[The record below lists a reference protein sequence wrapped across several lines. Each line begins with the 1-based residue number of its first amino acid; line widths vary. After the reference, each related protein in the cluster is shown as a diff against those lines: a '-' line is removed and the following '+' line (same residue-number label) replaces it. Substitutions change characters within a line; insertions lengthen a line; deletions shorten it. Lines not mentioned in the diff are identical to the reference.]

1 MRKLLLASAAVLG
14 ATGGLAHAQ
23 TAPSA
28 SQGQYAAPYAAGPA
42 ANNNNNTW
50 GIANTVSGSAAAGG
64 VSNYGS
70 YGANYNAVPTPG
82 TVVIRLNGRVEADVV
97 AGFTSADKS
106 TNAAGAYTGYK
117 VNPVQIDS
125 YMRLYPGFDGLSANG
140 IRYGAAIELRE
151 NFLGANPA
159 QQTAG
164 NTAALQAAAPGIQS
178 PSATSSGQTVMV
190 RRAFTYLAT
199 DQAGLVRLGQT
210 DGVVG
215 LYDNCLFTTQC
226 WDAGVGIQQQ
236 GAWGTT
242 PTNATG
248 GGATYPWLSQAGAEY
263 VNQKVVYLTPQFFGF
278 DFGVQYA
285 PGQGNGLQNSTGG
298 NANGAAVC
306 GLPSDNCSSTTTGG
320 TSNRWINQ
328 WGIGARYE
336 HTFGAV
342 DAKAYGYYEGS
353 GKENVDV
360 NGYTAAVPGTAAF
373 RAGATANNIHYQNLG
388 FYQAGAALTAFG
400 TTAAIS
406 YIGGHV
412 NGQLALD
419 PVGGVN
425 TNAWI
430 AGLTY
435 VNGPITVGGNF
446 GIVDTQGAVQL
457 TGTSQRRE
465 VVGAFGGNYKVA
477 PGVNLVLE
485 YDYITRHQGGY
496 DFNAGALGTAGL
508 TADAKA
514 QGVLFSTVLTW

>member
-23 TAPSA
+23 MTMQP
-28 SQGQYAAPYAAGPA
+28 SQGQMAAPWSSGPS
-42 ANNNNNTW
+42 ANNNNNAW
-50 GIANTVSGSAAAGG
+50 GTANTVSGSAAAGG
-64 VSNYGS
+64 TSAYGTL
-70 YGANYNAVPTPG
+70 GANNNAVPAPG
-82 TVVIRLNGRVEADVV
+82 TVVIRLNGRVEADAV
-97 AGFTSADKS
+97 AAFTSADKS
-106 TNAAGAYTGYK
+106 TNVAGAYTGYK

-125 YMRLYPGFDGLSANG
+125 YMRLYPGFDGLSAQG

-151 NFLGANPA
+151 NFLGASPA
-159 QQTAG
+159 NAG
-164 NTAALQAAAPGIQS
+164 ATAAAPAVQS

-190 RRAFTYLAT
+190 RRAFTYLAA
-199 DQAGLVRLGQT
+199 DKVGLIRLGQT

-226 WDAGVGIQQQ
+226 WDAGVGVQQQ

-248 GGATYPWLSQAGAEY
+248 GGAVYPWLSQAGAEY

-278 DFGVQYA
+278 DLGVQYA
-285 PGQGNGLQNSTGG
+285 PGQGNGLQNSTGS
-298 NANGAAVC
+298 NANGLAPCAQ
-306 GLPSDNCSSTTTGG
+306 PNDNCSSVTTGG

-328 WGIGARYE
+328 YGIGVRYE
-336 HTFGAV
+336 GTFGAV
-342 DAKAYGYYEGS
+342 DAKAYGYWEGS

-373 RAGATANNIHYQNLG
+373 RAGATANNVHYQNLG
-388 FYQAGAALTAFG
+388 FYQAGAALSAFG
-400 TTAAIS
+400 TTAAVS
-406 YIGGHV
+406 YIGGKV

-435 VNGPITVGGNF
+435 NNGPWTAGANF
-446 GIVDTQGAVQL
+446 GLIDTQGAVQL
-457 TGTSQRRE
+457 TGTSQRHQ
-465 VVGAFGGNYKVA
+465 VIGAFGGNYKVA

-485 YDYITRHQGGY
+485 YDYITQHQG
-496 DFNAGALGTAGL
+496 DFNFNAGAVGNTV
-508 TADAKA
+508 DSHA

>member
-14 ATGGLAHAQ
+14 ATGGLAQAQMPMAPTQGQ
-23 TAPSA
+23 TANTY
-28 SQGQYAAPYAAGPA
+28 GAGPA

-64 VSNYGS
+64 VSSYGS
-70 YGANYNAVPTPG
+70 YGANTNAVPAPG
-82 TVVIRLNGRVEADVV
+82 TVVIRLNGRVEVDVV

-151 NFLGANPA
+151 NFLGASPA
-159 QQTAG
+159 
-164 NTAALQAAAPGIQS
+164 NAAATAAAPAVQS

-306 GLPSDNCSSTTTGG
+306 GQPNDNCSSVTTGG

-336 HTFGAV
+336 HSFGAV

-373 RAGATANNIHYQNLG
+373 RAGATANNVHYQNLG

-496 DFNAGALGTAGL
+496 DFNAGALGTNGL

-514 QGVLFSTVLTW
+514 QGVMFSTVLTW